1 MVITVTKR
9 VSVGPAEEHVREEL
23 TRLIQLLVV
32 EGGRVSAV
40 FAASQ
45 GLHQTDIETLTRLL
59 VAEEREQQ
67 MTAGRLAKDLGLTSG
82 AVTFLV
88 DRLERAGH
96 ITRERHPTDRR
107 KVVLHYSQS
116 GRAVAEEFFG
126 PVGRQSDT
134 TADQFTPAELDVVRR
149 YLTAAGAAM
158 ADRRKLLSLPS
169 T

>member
-9 VSVGPAEEHVREEL
+9 VSVTPAEEDIRDEL
-23 TRLIQLLVV
+23 TRLIKLLVV
-32 EGGRVSAV
+32 EGGRVSTA

-45 GLHQTDIETLTRLL
+45 GLHQTDIETLTHLL
-59 VAEEREQQ
+59 VAEERQQQ
-67 MTAGRLAKDLGLTSG
+67 MTIGQLAKDLGLTSG
-82 AVTFLV
+82 AATFLI
-88 DRLERAGH
+88 DRLSQAGH
-96 ITRERHPTDRR
+96 VTRERHPTDRR
-107 KVVLHYSQS
+107 KVVLRYSQS
-116 GRAVAEEFFG
+116 GRAVAEEYFG

-158 ADRRKLLSLPS
+158 AERRKFLSLPS